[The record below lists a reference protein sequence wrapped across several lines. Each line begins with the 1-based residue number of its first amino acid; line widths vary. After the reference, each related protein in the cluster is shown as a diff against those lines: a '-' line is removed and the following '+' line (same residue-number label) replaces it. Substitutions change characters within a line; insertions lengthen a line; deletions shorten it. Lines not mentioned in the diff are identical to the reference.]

1 MGLTR
6 YSGLPLP
13 PGHSEVGNALMPRP
27 EIYVVLYKLSWSEDQ
42 YEAFISELKNSL
54 YWFNYMP
61 GAWFVVRRETLVDLA
76 AILRKRIVAA
86 DWLLVLP
93 ARGPGDGI
101 LPVAAWEWLN
111 EKLPKLWGA

>member
-6 YSGLPLP
+6 LSGLTFP
-13 PGHSEVGNALMPRP
+13 PGRSETGSALMLRP
-27 EIYVVLYKLSWSEDQ
+27 EIYVVLYKLSWAEDQ
-42 YEAFISELKNSL
+42 YGGFVSELKNSL

-76 AILRKRIVAA
+76 AILRKRILAA

-101 LPVAAWEWLN
+101 LPV
-111 EKLPKLWGA
+111 